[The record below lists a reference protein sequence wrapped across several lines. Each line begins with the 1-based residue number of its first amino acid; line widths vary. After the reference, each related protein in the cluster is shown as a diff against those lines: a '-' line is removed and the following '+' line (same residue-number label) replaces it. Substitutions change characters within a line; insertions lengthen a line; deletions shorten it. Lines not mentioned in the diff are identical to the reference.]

1 VSTRAG
7 GVYDRLREDILTE
20 KVAEGA
26 PLVELDLATRYGTS
40 RTPVREAL
48 RRLEH
53 DGLIE
58 RHDRSFTV
66 RATSPEQVLEIYEIR
81 IALEGIAARSAA
93 EHRSSFHLAR
103 LRGAI
108 AEMRATDTGNPRA
121 MAAANLTFHQALW
134 SAGRNATLIDLLGR
148 LQSYITRYPATTL
161 AEPGRWEQAIAEHT
175 AMVDA
180 IEARDEPTARRIA
193 EEHMTTARAIRLRHA
208 LAASG
213 DNAAGD
219 SAAG

>member
-1 VSTRAG
+1 MSTRAG
-7 GVYDRLREDILTE
+7 GVYDRLREDILSEELT
-20 KVAEGA
+20 EGA
-26 PLVELDLATRYGTS
+26 PLVELDLAARYGTS

-93 EHRSSFHLAR
+93 EHRSSYHLAR

-108 AEMRATDTGNPRA
+108 EDMRAADPGDPRA
-121 MAAANLTFHQALW
+121 MAATNLRFHQALW
-134 SAGRNATLIDLLGR
+134 SAGRNATLVDLLGR

-161 AEPGRWEQAIAEHT
+161 AEPGRWVQAIAEHT

-208 LAASG
+208 LAGPGS
-213 DNAAGD
+213 AG
-219 SAAG
+219 AG